1 MAQVTELRLSED
13 HFGRLLFES
22 ESGVLYEAVVPVRAF
37 PMAAP
42 REGISLM
49 GPDGHELAWIAHL
62 DEVEPLSARQL
73 IESHLETREFVPE
86 SQAIVAVSS
95 FATPSTWTV
104 RTDRG
109 DAELVLKG
117 EEDIRRLSRTALLVA
132 DRHGVHYLIRDLSTL
147 DRHSRRLLDRFL

>member
-1 MAQVTELRLSED
+1 MAQGTELRLSED
-13 HFGRLLFES
+13 DFGRLVFED
-22 ESGVLYEAVVPVRAF
+22 ESGVRHEAVVPVRAF

-49 GPDGHELAWIAHL
+49 GPDGHELAWVAHL
-62 DEVEPLSARQL
+62 DELEPPQARQL
-73 IESHLETREFVPE
+73 IEAHLETREFVPE
-86 SQAIVAVSS
+86 IQAIVAVSS
-95 FATPSTWTV
+95 FATPSTWSV

>member
-1 MAQVTELRLSED
+1 MAQATELRLSED
-13 HFGRLLFES
+13 GFGRLVFEA
-22 ESGVLYEAVVPVRAF
+22 ESGERHEGVVPVRAF

-62 DEVEPLSARQL
+62 DEVEPVQVRQL

-86 SQAIVAVSS
+86 IQAIVAVSS
-95 FATPSTWTV
+95 FATPSAWTV

-117 EEDIRRLSRTALLVA
+117 EEDIRRLSRTALLIA
-132 DRHGVHYLIRDLSTL
+132 DRHGVHYLIRDLLAL

>member
-86 SQAIVAVSS
+86 IQAIVAVSS

>member
-1 MAQVTELRLSED
+1 MSQASEIRLFED
-13 HFGRLLFES
+13 DFGRLVFEAAD
-22 ESGVLYEAVVPVRAF
+22 GTRHEAVVPVRAF

-49 GPDGHELAWIAHL
+49 GADGHELAWISRL
-62 DEVEPLSARQL
+62 DELEPARVRDLVEA
-73 IESHLETREFVPE
+73 HLETREFVPE
-86 SQAIVAVSS
+86 ILAIRDVSS
-95 FATPSTWTV
+95 FATPSIWAV

>member
-86 SQAIVAVSS
+86 IQAIVAVSS

-132 DRHGVHYLIRDLSTL
+132 DRHGVHYLIRDLSPL
-147 DRHSRRLLDRFL
+147 DRH